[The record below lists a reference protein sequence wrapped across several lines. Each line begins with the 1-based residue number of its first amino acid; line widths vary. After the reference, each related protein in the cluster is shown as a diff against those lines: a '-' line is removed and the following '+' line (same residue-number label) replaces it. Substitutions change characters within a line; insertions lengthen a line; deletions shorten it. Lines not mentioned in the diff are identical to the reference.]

1 MKFSVQAFIWM
12 YVSSYGFCVYCNLE
26 DFFLSLK
33 PLKNKKALLP
43 PQKLSK
49 EVAYLLNIL

>member
-1 MKFSVQAFIWM
+1 MKFNVQAFIWM

-26 DFFLSLK
+26 DFFLSLN

-43 PQKLSK
+43 PKKLSK